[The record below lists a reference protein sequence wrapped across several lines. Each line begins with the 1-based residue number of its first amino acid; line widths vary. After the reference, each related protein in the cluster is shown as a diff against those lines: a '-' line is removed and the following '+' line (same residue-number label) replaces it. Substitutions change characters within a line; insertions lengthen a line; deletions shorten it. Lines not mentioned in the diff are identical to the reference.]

1 MEVGDNY
8 KFSRRMIFMRINTN
22 IAALNSYNQL
32 QNTNFQM
39 KNSLEKLSSG
49 RRINSA
55 ADDAAGLAITKKMT
69 AQIKGLSQAQRNSQD
84 AISLIQTAEGALKE
98 THSMLQRVR
107 ELAVQAANDT
117 NTKADRKQIQEEIDQ
132 LTAQITDIAKQTS
145 FNEKKLLNGDIATT
159 ALKFQVGANKGD
171 TMSLSIKNMT
181 ATASGLGI
189 TGISVTT
196 QAGASTAINTIDT
209 AISSVSTERA
219 KLGAKQNRLE
229 HTINNLS
236 TTEENLTA
244 ARSRVR
250 DADMAKQMMEFT
262 KSRILRQAGTA
273 MMAQANQMPQGVL
286 QLLG

>member
-1 MEVGDNY
+1 
-8 KFSRRMIFMRINTN
+8 MIFMRINTN

-107 ELAVQAANDT
+107 ELTVQAANDT
-117 NTKADRKQIQEEIDQ
+117 NTAADRTQIQEEIDQ

-145 FNEKKLLNGDIATT
+145 FNEKKLLNGNLADTT
-159 ALKFQVGANKGD
+159 APLKFQVGANKGD
-171 TMSLSIKNMT
+171 EMELNIKNMT
-181 ATASGLGI
+181 AASLGVDALDVTA
-189 TGISVTT
+189 
-196 QAGASTAINTIDT
+196 QSTAAQALTTIDA
-209 AISSVSTERA
+209 AISNVSTQRA
-219 KLGAKQNRLE
+219 NLGAKQNRLE